1 MKQIQTTIY
10 DFIDEPSSS
19 LDLVRLIQNDLIANN
34 NKLSTNLINLVV
46 SYSTIRYHHLTPNM
60 RACTITLPTGHEVLG
75 LAQVLDSAN
84 DVEEI
89 GNAVALANAKNNLWP
104 VIGSIAKVLI

>member
-1 MKQIQTTIY
+1 MIQTSIY
-10 DFIDEPSSS
+10 DFIEGDNPSFHLVQS
-19 LDLVRLIQNDLIANN
+19 LQQELTKTGNRITPAFIDSVLQA
-34 NKLSTNLINLVV
+34 
-46 SYSTIRYHHLTPNM
+46 STITYHQLTPNM
-60 RACTITLPTGHEVLG
+60 RVCVIKTPTGHEVLG

-104 VIGSIAKVLI
+104 VVGSIAKVLI

>member
-1 MKQIQTTIY
+1 MIQTSIY
-10 DFIDEPSSS
+10 DFIEGDNPSFHLVQS
-19 LDLVRLIQNDLIANN
+19 LQQELTKTGNRITPAFIDSVLQA
-34 NKLSTNLINLVV
+34 STV
-46 SYSTIRYHHLTPNM
+46 TYHQLTTNM
-60 RACTITLPTGHEVLG
+60 RVCVIKTPTWHEVLG